1 MTWPLECPDWVGD
14 DPRFGTFV
22 LILVKKFKTET
33 SADELR
39 CKFAPVAA
47 YTACALITL
56 CPVMAFCCFPLA
68 EKSFYLSLMNFS
80 LSFATSLASGSLFFL
95 LFPSC
100 LENREELNQENE
112 RLRHAGAIMCG
123 MVWFF
128 FILNRTSK
136 MLFAKKLIDGQKRH
150 HSVVE
155 KETRKSGSK

>member
-1 MTWPLECPDWVGD
+1 MNKLSL
-14 DPRFGTFV
+14 F
-22 LILVKKFKTET
+22 IY
-33 SADELR
+33 SI
-39 CKFAPVAA
+39 CKSLT
-47 YTACALITL
+47 TACAVITL

-100 LENREELNQENE
+100 LENREELEKESE

-150 HSVVE
+150 QSVIESE
-155 KETRKSGSK
+155 KKDHRKSGSKKGSEICFVFFSLKSFYIFLFLKIEI